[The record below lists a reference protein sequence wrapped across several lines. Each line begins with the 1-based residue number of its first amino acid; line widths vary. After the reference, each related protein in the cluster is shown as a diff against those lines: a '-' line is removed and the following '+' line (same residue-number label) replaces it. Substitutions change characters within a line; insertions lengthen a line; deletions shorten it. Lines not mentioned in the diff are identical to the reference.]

1 MTQKKK
7 IHIHQAGLGRSQHFH
22 GCSYFGPKI
31 LKIVKKLPYDVPL
44 CIAEDSV
51 WPTDVCT
58 PEYLRTVFS
67 HYQSYG
73 FAAVWVGAV
82 IPPRKRTINSTD
94 IRTLGRS
101 KLFIATRGFVEKAWE
116 KFRVSD
122 KTMFVDGVMHQLVAE
137 RVVAVMPQFLAGSQE
152 HWSAR
157 DGRYVE
163 SHASDLLLM
172 GIPLAKGK
180 NTTTTTAAV

>member
-1 MTQKKK
+1 MEN
-7 IHIHQAGLGRSQHFH
+7 
-22 GCSYFGPKI
+22 
-31 LKIVKKLPYDVPL
+31 LPYDVPL

-51 WPTDVCT
+51 WPTDACT
-58 PEYLRTVFS
+58 PEYLHTVFS

-73 FAAVWVGAV
+73 FEAVWAGAV
-82 IPPRKRTINSTD
+82 LPPRKRIIKSTTIHTPS
-94 IRTLGRS
+94 GS

-122 KTMFVDGVMHQLVAE
+122 ITMFVDSVMHELVAE

-157 DGRYVE
+157 DGQYVG
-163 SHASDLLLM
+163 SHVSNLPLM
-172 GIPLAKGK
+172 GIPLARGQ
-180 NTTTTTAAV
+180 NTTTTAAAL